1 MLAPLVLLVA
11 VAQTYQMPVAPA
23 APGRHPT
30 PAAATAPDVVVTVD
44 SARGEVKLTV
54 GPLHL
59 DPVPAHQPGHE
70 AAMIRTPMF
79 RWEWPV
85 DGWVRGFRLSLHD
98 AHGQPLSRDLMHFIL
113 VNFSRQQLVHR
124 GAERLMGAAR
134 ETEDVD
140 FPASLGIGVPMSR
153 GMQLGL
159 YAKRHYETPQPLD
172 SVYIE
177 VAFPWT
183 PANAAPP
190 LVDAVPF
197 YVDAY
202 LTVGALN
209 EFDVPPGR
217 SEQSR
222 VFTVPA
228 GGRLWGVA
236 GHLHRYGTQLR
247 LEDAVTGRALTTLA
261 ATQDAD
267 GRIVRL
273 ERRVFGLN
281 SQTRLEANHLYR
293 LIGAYL
299 NPSDSTLREF
309 AMAHMV
315 GLFLP
320 DDARQVPRLDPS
332 DPIVQTDIASLA
344 REGAIAERK
353 MDDRR

>member
-1 MLAPLVLLVA
+1 MLAPLLLLVA
-11 VAQTYQMPVAPA
+11 AAQAYQTPTTSGAPT
-23 APGRHPT
+23 RHST
-30 PAAATAPDVVVTVD
+30 TGAATTEVAVTVD
-44 SARGEVKLTV
+44 STRGEVKVTV
-54 GPLHL
+54 GPLHF
-59 DPVPAHQPGHE
+59 DPIPPGFNTGHE
-70 AAMIRTPMF
+70 MPTIRTPMF

-85 DGWVRGFRLSLHD
+85 DGWIRGFRLTLRD
-98 AHGQPLSRDLMHFIL
+98 AHGEPLSRDLMHFIL
-113 VNFSRQQLVHR
+113 VNFSRRQLVHR

-159 YAKRHYETPQPLD
+159 YAKRHYETPEPLD

-183 PANAAPP
+183 PLTATPRLA
-190 LVDAVPF
+190 DAVPF

-222 VFTVPA
+222 VFSVPA

-236 GHLHRYGTQLR
+236 GHLHRYGAELR
-247 LEDAVTGRALTTLA
+247 LEDAATGRVLATLA
-261 ATQDAD
+261 ATQDAE
-267 GRIVRL
+267 GRITRL
-273 ERRVFGLN
+273 ERRVFGLR
-281 SQTRLEANHLYR
+281 SEVRLEASHPYR
-293 LIGAYL
+293 LVGAYR
-299 NPSDSTLREF
+299 NPTDSTLHQF

-320 DDARQVPRLDPS
+320 DDPREVPRLDLS

-344 REGAIAERK
+344 REGAVAERK